1 MAAPMQKLARI
12 ACQCFSRKQQ
22 DTVFREQLNNLTSA
36 LNSITAKDVNFDPK
50 SVTARSSETDAPV
63 TYVHI
68 WEDDI
73 FTMGIFVV
81 KPGGKLPMHDH
92 PNMYGFCK
100 VIHGSVHL
108 KSYSVVSDQKIPED
122 VEKKLQLWQKPL
134 VKSVSLRQDQI
145 LTTNDDCCFLT
156 PSDGNIHEIQSAGGI
171 AAFLDI
177 LAPPYNNNQSR
188 DCHYYKELPV
198 SSILGNKKVGS
209 ASIENSKP
217 TTRWLMQVSQPHE
230 YWCDTLDYLGPPII
244 V

>member
-1 MAAPMQKLARI
+1 MAAPIQKLARI
-12 ACQCFSRKQQ
+12 ACQCFSRKQH
-22 DTVFREQLNNLTSA
+22 DTVFKEQMNNLKLA

-50 SVTARSSETDAPV
+50 SVTDRTSEHDAPV

-81 KPGGKLPMHDH
+81 KSGGKLPMHDH

-108 KSYSVVSDQKIPED
+108 KSYSLVSDQNIPED
-122 VEKKLQLWQKPL
+122 VEKKLHLWQKPL
-134 VKSVSLRQDQI
+134 VRSVGLRQDQVI
-145 LTTNDDCCFLT
+145 TSNDDCCFLS
-156 PSDGNIHEIQSAGGI
+156 PSDGNIHEIQSAGGV

-177 LAPPYNNNQSR
+177 LAPPYNNSQSR
-188 DCHYYKELPV
+188 DCHYYKELPM
-198 SSILGNKKVGS
+198 SGILGNKNVES

-217 TTRWLMQVSQPHE
+217 TIRWFMQVPQPHE
-230 YWCDTLDYLGPPII
+230 YWCDTLDYRGPPLI